1 MGLISV
7 KEKGYRMKYDMYANR
22 FAARRDE
29 LEWLFMELYDDRKAL
44 FTLEAV
50 MQEAFAARSEE
61 LRQLDDARVLNPEW
75 YKQPDMLGMTMYTDL
90 FAGSIKGL
98 EEKLPYLE
106 EQKIR
111 YLHLMPLLKMPHPHN
126 DGGYAVEDF
135 SCVDPQIGTNEDLA
149 ALTEKLRKAGISL
162 CLDFVMNHSASTHE
176 WAMRAKA
183 GEKAYQDMYFC
194 YDDRTIP
201 DQFEQTMP
209 EVFPGTAPG
218 NFSWCE
224 EMGKWVLTTFHD
236 YQWDLNYRNP
246 AVFVEMVRSMLALAN
261 LGVEVLRIDAVPY
274 IWKELGTNCRNLPK
288 VHTIV
293 RMVRLILESVCPAVI
308 LKGEVVMAPHE
319 LAAYFGTPDKP
330 ECHVLYNASVMLNL
344 WGALAAGDV
353 RLLKRQMDV
362 FHSLPA
368 HCWFVNYLRCH
379 DDIGWG
385 FDEDAEREMIIDPLL
400 HKQYVYRFFEG
411 TFPGSW
417 AMGELY
423 NYDPVSLDART
434 CGTAASLCGVERA
447 IKEND
452 SAALSAAIDRV
463 LLLHSVMMFE
473 KGLPMLNCGD
483 EIGQLNG
490 WGYAGDEALA
500 EDSRNL
506 HRTAFSHE
514 NAALRHEEGS
524 VQQRIFSGLAGIEA
538 LRGDAAF
545 ATQSYVSTW
554 ETGSDSALA
563 LVRFAKDRT
572 MVGVFNFT
580 DKPVTATLKALYG
593 QYVDYKTQEEVDL
606 GSLQLGAYE
615 VKYLVRLH

>member
-1 MGLISV
+1 MR
-7 KEKGYRMKYDMYANR
+7 ETNYDSR

-29 LEWLFMELYDDRKAL
+29 LEWLFMELYNDRAAL
-44 FTLEAV
+44 KHLERE
-50 MQEAFAARSEE
+50 MEQAFAARPAD
-61 LRQLDDARVLNPEW
+61 LHDLDAHRAAHPDW

-98 EEKLPYLE
+98 AQMLPYLQ
-106 EQKIR
+106 EQNIR

-135 SCVDPQIGTNEDLA
+135 TCVDPLLGTNEDLA
-149 ALTEKLRKAGISL
+149 ELTKALRKAGISL
-162 CLDFVMNHSASTHE
+162 CLDFVMNHSASTHD

-218 NFSWCE
+218 NFTFCE

-246 AVFVEMVRSMLALAN
+246 SVFVEMVKSMLTIAN

-274 IWKELGTNCRNLPK
+274 IWKELGTSCRNLPQ

-293 RMVRLILESVCPAVI
+293 RMVRLILECVCPAVI
-308 LKGEVVMAPHE
+308 LKGEVVMAPQE
-319 LAAYFGTPDKP
+319 LAAYFGTPEKP
-330 ECHVLYNASVMLNL
+330 ECHVLYNSSVMLNL
-344 WGALAAGDV
+344 WGALASRDV
-353 RLLKRQMDV
+353 RLLKRQLDV
-362 FHSLPA
+362 FNSLPQ

-385 FDEDAEREMIIDPLL
+385 FDEDAEREMGIDPLL
-400 HKQYVYRFFEG
+400 HKEYVYRFFEG
-411 TFPGSW
+411 SFPGSW
-417 AMGELY
+417 SLGELY
-423 NYDPVSLDART
+423 NYDPVTQDART
-434 CGTAASLCGVERA
+434 CGTCASLCGVERA
-447 IKEND
+447 LREQD
-452 SAALSAAIDRV
+452 DAALETAIARV
-463 LLLHSVMMFE
+463 LLMHGVMLFQ
-473 KGLPMLNCGD
+473 KGLPMLNSGD

-490 WGYAGDEALA
+490 WDYEKDEARS

-514 NAALRHEEGS
+514 NAALHHQKDT
-524 VQQRIFSGLAGIEA
+524 VQARIFSGIAEITDMRSE
-538 LRGDAAF
+538 AAF
-545 ATQSYVSTW
+545 GADSYVSTW
-554 ETGSDSALA
+554 DTGDDGVLA
-563 LVRFAKDRT
+563 LVRFSKSQT
-572 MVGVFNFT
+572 MIGLFNFT
-580 DKPVTATLKALYG
+580 DRTAKASLNMMDGRYIDLKSREIID
-593 QYVDYKTQEEVDL
+593 VRHV
-606 GSLQLGAYE
+606 QLGAYE
-615 VKYLVRLH
+615 AKILLLTN

>member
-1 MGLISV
+1 MSDSV
-7 KEKGYRMKYDMYANR
+7 FASR
-22 FAARRDE
+22 FALRRAE
-29 LEWLFMELYDDRKAL
+29 LEELFFSLYDDRDAL
-44 FTLEAV
+44 CALEAL
-50 MQEAFAARSEE
+50 MQTAHAERSGE
-61 LRQLDDARVLNPEW
+61 LRLLDARREETPDW
-75 YKQPDMLGMTMYTDL
+75 YREQDMLGMTMYTDL
-90 FAGSIKGL
+90 FAGSIRGL
-98 EEKLPYLE
+98 EEKLPYLT

-135 SCVDPQIGTNEDLA
+135 ACVDPLLGTNEDLA
-149 ALTEKLRKAGISL
+149 QLTKALRGAGISL

-183 GEKAYQDMYFC
+183 GEKAYQQMYFC

-201 DQFEQTMP
+201 DQFERTMP

-218 NFSWCE
+218 NFTYCR

-246 AVFVEMVRSMLALAN
+246 AVLVEMVRSMLTLAN

-274 IWKELGTNCRNLPK
+274 IWKEMGTSCRNLPQ

-293 RMVRLILESVCPAVI
+293 RMVRLILECVCPAVI
-308 LKGEVVMAPHE
+308 LKGEVVMAPQE
-319 LAAYFGTPDKP
+319 LAAYFGTTEKP
-330 ECHVLYNASVMLNL
+330 ECHVLYNSSVMLNL
-344 WGALAAGDV
+344 WGALASGDV

-385 FDEDAEREMIIDPLL
+385 FDEDAEREMFIDPQL
-400 HKQYVYRFFEG
+400 HKEYVYRFYEG

-423 NYDPVSLDART
+423 NYDPATRDART
-434 CGTAASLCGVERA
+434 CGTCASLCGAERA
-447 IKEND
+447 LREAD
-452 SAALSAAIDRV
+452 GAALDAAIARI
-463 LLLHSVMMFE
+463 LLMHSVMMFE
-473 KGLPMLNCGD
+473 KGLPMLNSGD

-490 WGYAGDEALA
+490 WDYVQDASRA

-506 HRTAFSHE
+506 HRTVFSQE
-514 NAALRHEEGS
+514 NAALRHEAGTL
-524 VQQRIFSGLAGIEA
+524 QARIYAGLADIAA
-538 LRGDAAF
+538 LRREAAF
-545 ATQSYVSTW
+545 GAGSYVSTW
-554 ETGSDSALA
+554 DTGDNGALA
-563 LVRFAKDRT
+563 LVRFAETQT
-572 MVGVFNFT
+572 MIGLFNFT
-580 DKPVTATLKALYG
+580 GRKVWARLEMLGGEYTLPGGGEA
-593 QYVDYKTQEEVDL
+593 V
-606 GSLQLGAYE
+606 SLSGVELAPYE
-615 VKYLVRLH
+615 AKFLIGRR

>member
-1 MGLISV
+1 
-7 KEKGYRMKYDMYANR
+7 MKHMEEYASR
-22 FAARRDE
+22 LAQRRDE
-29 LEWLFMELYDDRKAL
+29 LAAL
-44 FTLEAV
+44 FAALYGENDALADLLGVMEEAS
-50 MQEAFAARSEE
+50 AARCEE
-61 LRQLDDARVLNPEW
+61 LHALDARRIADPEW
-75 YKQPDMLGMTMYTDL
+75 YKRQDMLGMTMYTDL
-90 FAGSIKGL
+90 FAGSIRGL
-98 EEKLPYLE
+98 EERLPYLA
-106 EQKIR
+106 EQNIR
-111 YLHLMPLLKMPHPHN
+111 YLHLMPLMQMPHPHN

-135 SCVDPQIGTNEDLA
+135 ARVDPALGTNEDLA
-149 ALTEKLRKAGISL
+149 HLTHLLREAGVSL

-183 GEKAYQDMYFC
+183 GDAAYQAMYFC

-201 DQFEQTMP
+201 DQFERTMP

-218 NFSWCE
+218 NFTYCE

-236 YQWDLNYRNP
+236 YQWDLNYGNP
-246 AVFVEMVRSMLALAN
+246 RVFVEMVRSMLTLAN

-274 IWKELGTNCRNLPK
+274 IWKELGTNCRNLPQ

-293 RMVRLILESVCPAVI
+293 RMVRLILECVCPAVI
-308 LKGEVVMAPHE
+308 LKGEVVMAPQE
-319 LAAYFGTPDKP
+319 LAAYFGTPGQP

-385 FDEDAEREMIIDPLL
+385 FDEDAEREMGIDPLL

-411 TFPGSW
+411 SFPDSW
-417 AMGELY
+417 AKGELY
-423 NYDPVSLDART
+423 NYDPDTLDART

-447 IKEND
+447 LED
-452 SAALSAAIDRV
+452 GDAAALDAAIARV
-463 LLLHSVMMFE
+463 NLLHSVMLFQ

-490 WGYAGDEALA
+490 WDYKLDEARA

-514 NAALRHEEGS
+514 NAALRHTPGS
-524 VQQRIFSGLAGIEA
+524 VQQRIFSGIAEA
-538 LRGDAAF
+538 KAMRREPAF
-545 ATQSYVSTW
+545 APESYVSTW
-554 ETGSDSALA
+554 DTGDTGVLA
-563 LVRFAKDRT
+563 LVRFGSAQT
-572 MVGVFNFT
+572 LIGLFNFT
-580 DKPVTATLKALYG
+580 GRPAVVRLEALEGAYADAASG
-593 QYVDYKTQEEVDL
+593 EAV
-606 GSLQLGAYE
+606 SLDHVVLAPYE
-615 VKYLVRLH
+615 VKVLK

>member
-1 MGLISV
+1 MRN
-7 KEKGYRMKYDMYANR
+7 EAYQRR
-22 FAARRDE
+22 FSARRDE
-29 LEWLFMELYDDRKAL
+29 LEWLFMELYNDRLAL
-44 FTLEAV
+44 RRLEEV
-50 MQEAFAARSEE
+50 MREAFDARSEE
-61 LRQLDDARVLNPEW
+61 LYALDARRVDDPDW

-90 FAGSIKGL
+90 FAGSIKRL
-98 EEKLPYLE
+98 EEKLPYLA

-111 YLHLMPLLKMPHPHN
+111 YLHLMPLLKMPRPHN

-135 SCVDPQIGTNEDLA
+135 TSVDPQLGTNEDLA
-149 ALTEKLRKAGISL
+149 QLTRALRRAGISL

-201 DQFEQTMP
+201 DQFEETMP

-218 NFSWCE
+218 NFTWCE

-246 AVFVEMVRSMLALAN
+246 AVFLEMVRSMLALAN

-274 IWKELGTNCRNLPK
+274 IWKELGTSCRNLPQ

-293 RMVRLILESVCPAVI
+293 RMVRLILECVCPAVI
-308 LKGEVVMAPHE
+308 LKGEVVMAPQE

-344 WGALAAGDV
+344 WGALASGDV

-362 FHSLPA
+362 FHSLPR

-385 FDEDAEREMIIDPLL
+385 FDEDAEREMGIDPLL
-400 HKQYVYRFFEG
+400 HKEYVYQFFEG
-411 TFPGSW
+411 SFPGSW
-417 AMGELY
+417 ALGERY
-423 NYDPVSLDART
+423 NYDPATRDART
-434 CGTAASLCGVERA
+434 CGTCASLCGIERA
-447 IKEND
+447 IQEKDE
-452 SAALSAAIDRV
+452 AALDMAIARV
-463 LLLHSVMMFE
+463 LLMHSVMMFE
-473 KGLPMLNCGD
+473 KGLPMLNSGD

-490 WGYAGDEALA
+490 WDYAGDEARA

-506 HRTAFSHE
+506 HRTAFSNE
-514 NAALRHEEGS
+514 NAALRHEPGT
-524 VQQRIFSGLAGIEA
+524 VQARIFDGIAAIRARHAGEA
-538 LRGDAAF
+538 FEVESD
-545 ATQSYVSTW
+545 VSTW
-554 ETGSDSALA
+554 DTGDDGVLA
-563 LVRFAKDRT
+563 LVRFGRKET
-572 MVGVFNFT
+572 LIGLFNFT
-580 DKPVTATLKALYG
+580 GRPARARLNALEG
-593 QYVDYKTQEEVDL
+593 QYTDAGVRADL
-606 GSLQLGAYE
+606 QAVSLNAYE
-615 VKYLVRLH
+615 IKYISKKN